1 MMMNQARSILKEYFG
16 YDHFRK
22 GQEDI
27 IQHLLNGENVVGIM
41 PTGGGKSIC
50 YQVPAML
57 FPGLTVV
64 ISPLISLMKDQV
76 DALTEV
82 GIPATFINST
92 LHHEEVQER
101 VYDIKNGHYKLL
113 YIAPERLEAD
123 YFMDILKEVTISFIA
138 VDEAHCISQW
148 GHDFR
153 PSYAKIGYMINKLSE
168 TPLVAALTATATPKV
183 HEDICH
189 LLHIPW
195 ENTVKT
201 GFSRENLSFSI
212 IKGQDKGKFL
222 ESFLKKNK
230 DESGII
236 YAATRQEVE
245 KLYDRLSKKGYSV
258 SKYHGGMSDLQREA
272 EQQAFIKDDVSIMIA
287 TNAFGMGID
296 KSNIRYVIH
305 YQLPKNMEG
314 YYQEAGRAGRDGL
327 PSKCI
332 LLYSAQDIRIQRFL
346 IDQTIND
353 PDKQKQDIDKLQ
365 SMINFCH
372 TEDCLQEYI
381 LHYFGEEHTE
391 KCGQCSNCTDE
402 RSVINVT
409 VDAQKVLSC
418 MIRMGERF
426 GKTMIAQVLT
436 GSKNKKLIDFH
447 LDRIKTYGL
456 MKERSAKEISDFIE
470 FLISEQYIDVSSGS
484 MPILKVSNRGK
495 EVLLGKETVERKE
508 QVVTVKVS
516 ENNAL
521 FEYLRSIRKQ
531 LAEAENVPPFV
542 VFSDQTLRSI
552 SLTMP
557 VTHEEFR
564 EIKGIGDHKLQK
576 YGDIM
581 IEHIIK
587 FKTNQHELSIGE
599 DSNTAELDTNREKR
613 VKKSVE
619 NSHLL
624 TLDLW
629 KSGLTIKEIAKER
642 ELNVQ
647 TVENHLLR
655 CGEEELIV
663 DWSIFLKPEEQA
675 MISDAIQ
682 KVGSDKLKPIKEE
695 LPDEIS
701 YFMIKVAIMLEK
713 RKQKILY

>member
-1 MMMNQARSILKEYFG
+1 
-16 YDHFRK
+16 
-22 GQEDI
+22 
-27 IQHLLNGENVVGIM
+27 
-41 PTGGGKSIC
+41 
-50 YQVPAML
+50 
-57 FPGLTVV
+57 
-64 ISPLISLMKDQV
+64 
-76 DALTEV
+76 
-82 GIPATFINST
+82 
-92 LHHEEVQER
+92 
-101 VYDIKNGHYKLL
+101 
-113 YIAPERLEAD
+113 
-123 YFMDILKEVTISFIA
+123 
-138 VDEAHCISQW
+138 
-148 GHDFR
+148 
-153 PSYAKIGYMINKLSE
+153 
-168 TPLVAALTATATPKV
+168 
-183 HEDICH
+183 
-189 LLHIPW
+189 
-195 ENTVKT
+195 
-201 GFSRENLSFSI
+201 
-212 IKGQDKGKFL
+212 
-222 ESFLKKNK
+222 
-230 DESGII
+230 
-236 YAATRQEVE
+236 
-245 KLYDRLSKKGYSV
+245 
-258 SKYHGGMSDLQREA
+258 
-272 EQQAFIKDDVSIMIA
+272 
-287 TNAFGMGID
+287 
-296 KSNIRYVIH
+296 
-305 YQLPKNMEG
+305 
-314 YYQEAGRAGRDGL
+314 
-327 PSKCI
+327 
-332 LLYSAQDIRIQRFL
+332 
-346 IDQTIND
+346 
-353 PDKQKQDIDKLQ
+353 
-365 SMINFCH
+365 
-372 TEDCLQEYI
+372 
-381 LHYFGEEHTE
+381 
-391 KCGQCSNCTDE
+391 SNCTDE

-470 FLISEQYIDVSSGS
+470 FLISEQYIDVSSGT

-599 DSNTAELDTNREKR
+599 DSNTAESDTNREKR

-663 DWSIFLKPEEQA
+663 DWSTFLKPEEQA

-701 YFMIKVAIMLEK
+701 YFLIKVAIMLEK
-713 RKQKILY
+713 RKQKILH